1 MGDDGMS
8 FYEELSNYYDVIFP
22 PQQAQLNFLIEE
34 FKQAGSGKKIL
45 DVACANGGYSFALG
59 ERGFQVVG
67 FDLEEK
73 MIALARQRKEKL
85 ILDSSG
91 EKGKGYGG
99 NADFYLGD
107 MRCSD
112 QLGTDFQGLFCIG
125 NSLAHLTEQK
135 DLTEAVVG
143 FYKALVEGGVA
154 IVQAVNFDRI
164 IKCGVDS
171 LPTITREE
179 ASLVRNYIHLESGL
193 IDFQTILAVHEKDNF
208 REYHNSV
215 QLKPL
220 LKNDLDKLFQEAG
233 FKELFFYGGFN
244 RIEHSADSPATVLV
258 AKK

>member
-1 MGDDGMS
+1 MS

-22 PQQAQLNFLIEE
+22 PQPAQLDFLVEE
-34 FKQAGSGKKIL
+34 FKQAGPGKKIL

-73 MIALARQRKEKL
+73 MIALARQRKEEL
-85 ILDSSG
+85 ILASYG
-91 EKGKGYGG
+91 ENDTGYGG
-99 NADFYLGD
+99 NADFYIGD
-107 MRCSD
+107 MRRSARF
-112 QLGTDFQGLFCIG
+112 GTDFQGLFCIG
-125 NSLAHLTEQK
+125 NSLVHLTEQK
-135 DLTEAVVG
+135 DLTEAAVG
-143 FYKALVEGGVA
+143 FYQALVEGGAA
-154 IVQAVNFDRI
+154 IVQVVNFDRI
-164 IKCGVDS
+164 IKYGVDS
-171 LPTITREE
+171 LPTIAREE

-193 IDFQTILAVHEKDNF
+193 IDFQTILTVHEKDNF
-208 REYHNSV
+208 REYHNSI

-233 FKELFFYGGFN
+233 FKEVIFYGGFN